1 MRRKMIRETLSPRGG
16 LSYKTMCGI
25 LSVTGENIKNIDT
38 SKISLMLAS
47 LSNRGP
53 DDKGFLEFSHCNLGQ
68 TRLSI
73 VDLSEGHQPMKDNK
87 ENIAIT
93 FNGEIYNYR
102 ELRESLEAKGHIFST
117 SSDTEVILKA
127 YIEYGTECLKH
138 LDGMFAFALWNED
151 KQELFLARDRFGK
164 KPLYYTFDDNKNLL
178 VSSEIKAF
186 FASGKIKGEI
196 DPSTLDH
203 YLKFM
208 YVPPHETIYKNIYTI
223 LPAHAGIFKD
233 GELKT
238 WRYWSLKHES
248 IKISYDDAKI
258 KIKDLFKKA
267 VQKRMV
273 ADVEIGSLLSGG
285 IDSTLV
291 TAYAQKE
298 MDRPI
303 KTFTVGYG
311 DYVNELPFAEEASK
325 AIGTDHYALQ
335 VTGSFTDE
343 LVRVMAY
350 FDEPH
355 ADSSDFAQH
364 MISRLAGEK
373 VKVVLT
379 GDGADELF
387 MGYGWYWRQFNL
399 STRHHT
405 IEKFLTDPF
414 KAHLNLVSIFSDH
427 ERTELWLPSF
437 HTGPFTL
444 PNEIRNHSL
453 SSTEKINLFDLTF
466 YLPGQLLTKIDR
478 MSMMNSVEV
487 RSPFLDTD
495 LAEFVYNLPLEYKMN
510 KNGGK
515 IILKDILE
523 EIMPKEFVHRRKQG
537 FGAPVKI
544 WLKEPAFKKLAEETL
559 LNQDAELYRWL
570 DKKVVYSLIEKFYT
584 KGGDSYCYKIW
595 VLLCLELWFQSH
607 KQYHV

>member
-1 MRRKMIRETLSPRGG
+1 
-16 LSYKTMCGI
+16 MCGI
-25 LSVTGENIKNIDT
+25 LSITGKNIKNIDQ

-47 LSNRGP
+47 LSKRGP
-53 DDKGFLEFSHCNLGQ
+53 DDKGFMEFPHCLLGQ

-73 VDLSEGHQPMKDNK
+73 VDLSGGHQPMKDNTK
-87 ENIAIT
+87 NIAIT
-93 FNGEIYNYR
+93 FNGEIYGYK
-102 ELRESLEAKGHIFST
+102 ELKKELEKKGHVFST

-127 YIEYGTECLKH
+127 YVEYGTECLKH
-138 LDGMFAFALWNED
+138 LDGMFAFTIWNEE
-151 KQELFLARDRFGK
+151 KQELFMARDRFGK
-164 KPLYYTFDDNKNLL
+164 KPLYYTYDDNKNLL
-178 VSSEIKAF
+178 VASEIKALF
-186 FASGKIKGEI
+186 ESGQIRGEI
-196 DPSTLDH
+196 NPSALDH

-208 YVPPHETIYKNIYTI
+208 YVPPQETIYKNIHT
-223 LPAHAGIFKD
+223 LAPAHAAIFKNK
-233 GELKT
+233 ELKT
-238 WRYWSLKHES
+238 WRYWSLKHEP

-258 KIKDLFKKA
+258 KIKELFKKA
-267 VQKRMV
+267 VSKRMV

-285 IDSTLV
+285 VDSTLV

-298 MDRPI
+298 MNRPI

-311 DYVNELPFAEEASK
+311 DYTNELPFAEEASR

-343 LVRVMAY
+343 LVRVMEY

-399 STRHHT
+399 SSRYHT
-405 IEKFLTDPF
+405 IEKFFTEPF
-414 KAHLNLVSIFSDH
+414 KAHLNNISIFSDS
-427 ERTELWLPSF
+427 ERAKLWRSSF
-437 HTGPFTL
+437 HPAPFVL
-444 PNEIRNHSL
+444 PTEFKNSSL
-453 SSTEKINLFDLTF
+453 SSTEKINLFDLNV
-466 YLPGQLLTKIDR
+466 YLPGQLLAKIDR

-487 RSPFLDTD
+487 RSPFLDTE
-495 LAEFVYNLPLEYKMN
+495 LAEFVFNLPIKYKMN

-523 EIMPKEFVHRRKQG
+523 EIMPHKFVHRRKQG
-537 FGAPVKI
+537 FGAPVKM
-544 WLKEPAFKKLAEETL
+544 WLRESAFKKLTENTL
-559 LNQDAELYRWL
+559 LDPDAELYRWL
-570 DKKVVYSLIEKFYT
+570 KKDKINTLLEKFYD
-584 KGGDSYCYKIW
+584 KRDDAYHYKIW
-595 VLLCLELWFQSH
+595 VLLCLELWLKSH